1 MFGIEQMNF
10 RDFHIIWK
18 LTRSKVRSWFSLHA
32 NSRYSRYLEIRNRV
46 RNMLVLSVTLLSIA
60 EFWSLRYTVCQ
71 RNHTN
76 ALEKELFLR
85 NSEFWVRGKTSN
97 KAVHGYCQIKA
108 NVRKFLLTGNYI
120 TDCWW
125 WGVATN
131 YKIFAKKQKSELKTI
146 ADYWSS
152 TLKAKSHDS

>member
-1 MFGIEQMNF
+1 
-10 RDFHIIWK
+10 
-18 LTRSKVRSWFSLHA
+18 
-32 NSRYSRYLEIRNRV
+32 
-46 RNMLVLSVTLLSIA
+46 MLVLSVTLLSIA
-60 EFWSLRYTVCQ
+60 EGWSLHYTVCQ

-76 ALEKELFLR
+76 ALERELALR
-85 NSEFWVRGKTSN
+85 NSEILRKKTSY
-97 KAVHGYCQIKA
+97 KVVHGYYQMKA

-125 WGVATN
+125 GGVATN

>member
-1 MFGIEQMNF
+1 
-10 RDFHIIWK
+10 
-18 LTRSKVRSWFSLHA
+18 
-32 NSRYSRYLEIRNRV
+32 
-46 RNMLVLSVTLLSIA
+46 MLVLSVTLLSIA
-60 EFWSLRYTVCQ
+60 EVWSLRYTVCQ

-97 KAVHGYCQIKA
+97 KAVHGYYQMTA

-125 WGVATN
+125 GGVATN
-131 YKIFAKKQKSELKTI
+131 YKIFARKQKSELKTI
-146 ADYWSS
+146 AGYWSKS
-152 TLKAKSHDS
+152 QITWFLEGSNVTRGCISKMIFYIFILAPQIVEIFCNGTLCLLFLIPEKQITSR